1 MEPIYHFLIPVLLL
15 LLLVKNKKLVFLL
28 APIAIIPDFDVF
40 IPNLHRTLFHNIFF
54 GIVLMAVAYFIIK
67 KFYKTKLSSFIL
79 IASVLFFSHLLLD
92 FDASGVAFFFPFDQ
106 YAYAVTSSG
115 LSKIPLSEFYLSLE
129 DLISLDL
136 FLYLQI
142 FAIIILQIFFINH
155 VFPLKKIYYR
165 IKRS

>member
-40 IPNLHRTLFHNIFF
+40 IPDLHRALFHNIFF
-54 GIVLMAVAYFIIK
+54 GIVFIAIVYLIIK
-67 KFYKTKLSSFIL
+67 KFYKTKLSSFIF
-79 IASVLFFSHLLLD
+79 IASFLFFSHLLLD

-115 LSKIPLSEFYLSLE
+115 LSKIPLSEFY
-129 DLISLDL
+129 ISLAEVFSLDAI
-136 FLYLQI
+136 LYIQI
-142 FAIIILQIFFINH
+142 VIIIILQIFFINH
-155 VFPLKKIYYR
+155 VFPLKKICRR